1 MEFTTLYEGS
11 ISHLSINIVQSL
23 QCRGWVF
30 ALLNAEKL
38 SLTPSKLKAKELVAE
53 PLTIPES
60 LFLPSPKF
68 DLTDSG

>member
-23 QCRGWVF
+23 QCWGWVF

-60 LFLPSPKF
+60 LFLPSLKF